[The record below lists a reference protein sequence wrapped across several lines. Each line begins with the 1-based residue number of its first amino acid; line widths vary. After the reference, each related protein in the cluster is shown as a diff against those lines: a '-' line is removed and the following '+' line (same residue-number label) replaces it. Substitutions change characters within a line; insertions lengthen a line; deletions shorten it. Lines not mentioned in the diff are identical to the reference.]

1 MNTDEAVKMTTEIFY
16 SQIFKTSLGPVIG
29 PKFINFP
36 EALKRTG
43 FYLTVHQGIMPV
55 PHTHGVEHI

>member
-16 SQIFKTSLGPVIG
+16 SQIFKTSREPVIG

-36 EALKRTG
+36 EALRRVLKLHNVRL
-43 FYLTVHQGIMPV
+43 FEHEPV
-55 PHTHGVEHI
+55 SEI